1 MSRATKIVL
10 STVAVAVVASL
21 ALVVQLALV

>member
-10 STVAVAVVASL
+10 GTITTAFVVGLVLLVAIAAV
-21 ALVVQLALV
+21 